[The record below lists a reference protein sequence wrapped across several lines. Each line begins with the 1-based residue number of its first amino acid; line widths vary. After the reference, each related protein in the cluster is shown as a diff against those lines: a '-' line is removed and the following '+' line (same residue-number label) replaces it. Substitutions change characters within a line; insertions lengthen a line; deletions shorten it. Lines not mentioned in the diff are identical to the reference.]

1 MNIDGAMG
9 VIREQG
15 EYMDVMQLSED
26 ENIIMK
32 EVNENET
39 KEN

>member
-1 MNIDGAMG
+1 MG

>member
-1 MNIDGAMG
+1 MNKDGAMG

-15 EYMDVMQLSED
+15 EDMDVMQLSED

>member
-1 MNIDGAMG
+1 MNKDGAMG
-9 VIREQG
+9 VIREKG